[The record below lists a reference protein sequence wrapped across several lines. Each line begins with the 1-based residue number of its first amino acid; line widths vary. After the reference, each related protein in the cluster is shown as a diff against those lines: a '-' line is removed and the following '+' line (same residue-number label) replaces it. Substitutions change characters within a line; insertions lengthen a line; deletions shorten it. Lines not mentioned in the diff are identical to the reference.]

1 MTALA
6 PRDAYRLWAPTYAT
20 ETAISLIEDD
30 LAREL
35 SPPLAGKRLL
45 DAGCGTGRR
54 LLGVNASFAAGI
66 DASPEMLRSGQADR
80 VAAADLCALP
90 FAGDSFDVVWCRL
103 VLGHLQDLQTAYDE
117 LARVCTPGGDLLV
130 SDFHAAAASAGH
142 KRSFRDSRG
151 AVHEIEHHIY
161 DGAAHIS
168 AAARSGFILLR
179 MCDGTIGP
187 SVEHFYA
194 RAGRHEDYRRD
205 LGLPVVASLR
215 FRRQQA
221 DANPD

>member
-6 PRDAYRLWAPTYAT
+6 PRDGYRLWAPTYAT
-20 ETAISLIEDD
+20 ETAISFIEDG

-54 LLGVNASFAAGI
+54 LRGVGAAFAIGI
-66 DASPEMLRSGQADR
+66 DASPEMLKSGHAHR
-80 VAAADLCALP
+80 VAAADVCALP
-90 FAGDSFDVVWCRL
+90 FTARSFDVVWCRL
-103 VLGHLQDLQTAYDE
+103 VLGHLRLLQGAYDE
-117 LARVCTPGGDLLV
+117 LARVCAPGGELLV
-130 SDFHAAAASAGH
+130 SDFHAAAAAAGH
-142 KRSFRDSRG
+142 KRSFRDSSG
-151 AVHEIEHHIY
+151 VVHEIEHHIY

-179 MCDGTIGP
+179 TRDGAIGP

-194 RAGRHEDYRRD
+194 RVGRQDIYLRD
-205 LGLPVVASLR
+205 LGLHVVASFC
-215 FRRQQA
+215 FRRQ
-221 DANPD
+221 

>member
-20 ETAISLIEDD
+20 ETAISFIEDEQ
-30 LAREL
+30 AREL

-66 DASPEMLRSGQADR
+66 DACPEMLRSGQAAR
-80 VAAADLCALP
+80 VAAADVCALP
-90 FAGDSFDVVWCRL
+90 FAAGSFDVVWCRL
-103 VLGHLQDLQTAYDE
+103 VLGHLQHE
-117 LARVCTPGGDLLV
+117 LARVCVPGGDLLV
-130 SDFHAAAASAGH
+130 SDFHAAAAAAGH
-142 KRSFRDSRG
+142 KRSFRDSSG

-161 DGAAHIS
+161 DGAAHIL
-168 AAARSGFILLR
+168 AATRSGFTLLGAH
-179 MCDGTIGP
+179 DGAIGP

-194 RAGRHEDYRRD
+194 RVGRQDVYLRD
-205 LGLPVVASLR
+205 LGLPVVASFC
-215 FRRQQA
+215 FRRQ
-221 DANPD
+221 